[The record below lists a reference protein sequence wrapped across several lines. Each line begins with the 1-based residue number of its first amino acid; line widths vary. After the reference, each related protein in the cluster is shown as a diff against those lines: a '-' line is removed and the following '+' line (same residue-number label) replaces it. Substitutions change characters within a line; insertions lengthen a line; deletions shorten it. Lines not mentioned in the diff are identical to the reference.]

1 MSLFDTPPKP
11 ISPSP
16 PVIIPGESQ
25 TKPKAKKKYRQMMA
39 MDKELQLGVAGKTL
53 GSGNG

>member
-53 GSGNG
+53 GSGG